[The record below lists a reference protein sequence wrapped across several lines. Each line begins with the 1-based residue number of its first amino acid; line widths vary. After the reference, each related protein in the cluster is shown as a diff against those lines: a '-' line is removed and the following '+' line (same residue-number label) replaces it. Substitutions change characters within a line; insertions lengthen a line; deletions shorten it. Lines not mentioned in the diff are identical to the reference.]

1 MFDRGS
7 RIQQSEGGRPK
18 VVRENGWDFPELKKK
33 KSSQA
38 S

>member
-18 VVRENGWDFPELKKK
+18 VVEKMAEIFQNWKK
-33 KSSQA
+33 KSSKA